1 MHYGSPGMGPDEERE
16 AYDVFVVGKDDNITV
31 FQHYPQAG
39 KAA

>member
-1 MHYGSPGMGPDEERE
+1 MPYRSPGMGPDEERE
-16 AYDVFVVGKDDNITV
+16 AYGVFVVGKHDNIEV